1 MRSKIFCF
9 AATIAAA
16 LVMSG
21 PVWGHHSHSN
31 YDQTMFVNMDGTVVD
46 VSWIN
51 PHVWVY
57 MEVID
62 AQGQPKMWVLEG
74 GGIRPLIQKGWTRD
88 SLQAGDEISVR
99 CHQLR
104 DGSEGCLLGFV
115 KTADGVEKEFD

>member
-1 MRSKIFCF
+1 MTPKTFCF
-9 AATIAAA
+9 VGTLALA
-16 LVMSG
+16 LVVSG
-21 PVWGHHSHSN
+21 TVWAHHSHSN
-31 YDQTMFVNMDGTVVD
+31 YDQTRYVNMAGTVTD

-57 MEVID
+57 MEVMD
-62 AQGQPKMWVLEG
+62 AEGQPKTWVLEG
-74 GGIRPLIQKGWTRD
+74 GGIRPLVQRGWTRD
-88 SLQAGDEISVR
+88 SLKAGDEISVR